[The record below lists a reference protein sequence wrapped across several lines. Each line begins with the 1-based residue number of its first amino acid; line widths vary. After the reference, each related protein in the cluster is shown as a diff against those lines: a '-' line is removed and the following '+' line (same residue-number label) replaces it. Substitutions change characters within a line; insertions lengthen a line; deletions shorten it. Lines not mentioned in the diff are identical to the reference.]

1 MQIVIGRACDG
12 RKMRPPPT
20 VSETVSM
27 DTNPVRT
34 NLLSTSAA
42 CLAGSLLLS
51 SPALAADWLQ
61 FGYDATHSG
70 NNTAETTL
78 TADNVDLLQRRY
90 RATLPASVDGAPVFL
105 SNVSTSGGT
114 RDLLFLLAQN
124 GLLMAVDAADGSV
137 VWSHSESGQ
146 QPTSSSPV
154 IDPGRLFVYAYG
166 LDGFVHKYR
175 VGNGNEVTD
184 TDFPQR
190 ITLKTDVEKV
200 SGSLTIGTS
209 GTTNYLYVVTSG
221 YVDNEGDFQG
231 HLTTINLST
240 GVQKVFNTLCSDRT
254 IHFDHSANNNCARPL
269 PDDHG
274 GSGIWGRGG
283 ATFYSGTDRVYV
295 STGNGWFDANMGGFN
310 WGDSVLSLIPV
321 GTQSAG
327 GGLPDDSYTPD
338 NFLDLFDTGTDLGS
352 TSLAI
357 LPVPAGEAVTHLG
370 AQIGKD
376 AQIRLIDLDNMNGSS
391 IPGVIG
397 GELELKAVPQGGDGM
412 SEQPVVWVDPQ
423 NVTWLLIA
431 NKAGVSGLKVN
442 YTNLHTPTL
451 ETRWQ
456 HSGVA
461 KSGLIANG
469 VFYYAASCGSNY
481 CLHALNPV
489 TGAPYWTSSDSIGA
503 LHWQSP
509 ILVNGAVYIADGTH
523 LYRYD
528 RNIDTFTVTPT
539 ASAGGTIAPDTP
551 QTVDE
556 GSTTSFTVTPNA
568 NFAIGSVTGCGGSL
582 AGHLYTTGAISADCT
597 VSAVFVA
604 TGDIIFRNGFDP

>member
-1 MQIVIGRACDG
+1 
-12 RKMRPPPT
+12 
-20 VSETVSM
+20 M

-34 NLLSTSAA
+34 NVVSTSAV
-42 CLAGSLLLS
+42 CLAGCLVFA
-51 SPALAADWLQ
+51 PAFAADWMQ

-78 TADNVDLLQRRY
+78 TPANVDQLQRRY
-90 RATLPASVDGAPVFL
+90 RATLPSSVDGAPVFL
-105 SNVSTSGGT
+105 SDVSTSGGT

-124 GLLMAVDAADGSV
+124 GTLMAVDAANGSV
-137 VWSHSESGQ
+137 VWSHQESGQ
-146 QPTSSSPV
+146 QPTTSSPV
-154 IDPGRLFVYAYG
+154 IDPGRQFVYAYG

-184 TDFPQR
+184 TDFPQLV
-190 ITLKTDVEKV
+190 TLKTDVEKV

-209 GTTNYLYVVTSG
+209 GSTNYLYAVTSG

-240 GVQKVFNTLCSDRT
+240 GHQNVFNTLCSDET
-254 IHFDHSANNNCARPL
+254 IHFTHAAANNCDRPAPGDL
-269 PDDHG
+269 G

-283 ATFYSGTDRVYV
+283 ATFYTGTDRVYV
-295 STGNGWFDANMGGFN
+295 STGNGWFDANTEGFN
-310 WGDSVLSLIPV
+310 WGDSVLSLIPA

-327 GGLPDDSYTPD
+327 GGQPDDSYTPT

-357 LPVPAGEAVTHLG
+357 LPVPAGEAIDHLG

-391 IPGVIG
+391 IPGNIG
-397 GELELKAVPQGGDGM
+397 GEIEIKAVPQGGDGM

-431 NKAGVSGLKVN
+431 NNAGVSGLKVN

-451 ETRWQ
+451 ESRWQ
-456 HSGVA
+456 RAGTA
-461 KSGLIANG
+461 KSGLVANG
-469 VFYYAASCGSNY
+469 IFYYAASCSGGY
-481 CLHALNPV
+481 CLHAVNPV
-489 TGAPYWTSSDSIGA
+489 TGDNYWTSSDSIGA

-509 ILVNGAVYIADGTH
+509 ILVDGAIYIVDGTH

-528 RNIDTFTVTPT
+528 RNVATFTVTPT
-539 ASAGGTIAPDTP
+539 ASAGGTITPSTP
-551 QTVDE
+551 QSVDE
-556 GSTTSFTVTPNA
+556 GATTSFTVTPNA
-568 NFAIGSVTGCGGSL
+568 NFEIGSVSGCGGSL
-582 AGHLYTTGAISADCT
+582 AGNVYTTGAISADCT
-597 VSAVFVA
+597 VSAAFVA

>member
-1 MQIVIGRACDG
+1 MKV
-12 RKMRPPPT
+12 
-20 VSETVSM
+20 
-27 DTNPVRT
+27 
-34 NLLSTSAA
+34 LSTSAA
-42 CLAGSLLLS
+42 CLAGSVLMS
-51 SPALAADWLQ
+51 SSALAADWMQ

-78 TADNVDLLQRRY
+78 TSANVGQLQRRY

-124 GLLMAVDAADGSV
+124 GTLMAVDAADGTV
-137 VWSHSESGQ
+137 VWSHQESGQ
-146 QPTSSSPV
+146 QPTTSSPV

-190 ITLKTDVEKV
+190 ITLKTGVEKV
-200 SGSLTIGTS
+200 AGSLTIGTS
-209 GTTNYLYVVTSG
+209 GGTNYLYVVTDG
-221 YVDNEGDFQG
+221 YIGDAGDYQG

-240 GVQKVFNTLCSDRT
+240 GQQNVFNTLCSDNPT
-254 IHFDHSANNNCARPL
+254 HLDSNGNNCDRPL
-269 PDDHG
+269 ASDFG

-283 ATFYSGTDRVYV
+283 ATFYSGTDRVYIA
-295 STGNGWFDANMGGFN
+295 TGNGWFDANTGGFN
-310 WGDSVLSLIPV
+310 WGDSVLSLV
-321 GTQSAG
+321 AAGTQSAG
-327 GGLPDDSYTPD
+327 GGLPDDSYTPT
-338 NFLDLFDTGTDLGS
+338 NYLDLFNEDTDLGS
-352 TSLAI
+352 VSLAI
-357 LPVPAGEAVTHLG
+357 LPVPSGQAITHLG
-370 AQIGKD
+370 AQLGKD

-391 IPGVIG
+391 IPGRNRRRARADRRSAGRRRDERTAGRLGRSAKRHV
-397 GELELKAVPQGGDGM
+397 
-412 SEQPVVWVDPQ
+412 
-423 NVTWLLIA
+423 LLVA
-431 NKAGVSGLKVN
+431 NRAGISGLKVN

-456 HSGVA
+456 QSGTA
-461 KSGLIANG
+461 KSGLVANG
-469 VFYYAASCGSNY
+469 VFYYAASCGGGY
-481 CLHALNPV
+481 CLHAVNPV
-489 TGAPYWTSSDSIGA
+489 TGASFWTSSDSVGT

-509 ILVNGAVYIADGTH
+509 ILVDGALYIADGTH

-551 QTVDE
+551 QTIDE

-568 NFAIGSVTGCGGSL
+568 NFQIGGVTGCGGSL

-597 VSAVFVA
+597 VSAVFVG
-604 TGDIIFRNGFDP
+604 TGEIIFRNGFDP

>member
-1 MQIVIGRACDG
+1 MDSNQVRA
-12 RKMRPPPT
+12 KP
-20 VSETVSM
+20 VST
-27 DTNPVRT
+27 R
-34 NLLSTSAA
+34 AA
-42 CLAGSLLLS
+42 WLVVGSLFAL
-51 SPALAADWLQ
+51 SPALAADWMQ

-78 TADNVDLLQRRY
+78 TPANVDQLQRRY
-90 RATLPASVDGAPVFL
+90 RTTLPASVDGAPVFL
-105 SNVSTSGGT
+105 SDVSTSGGT

-124 GLLMAVDAADGSV
+124 GTLMAVDAADGSV
-137 VWSHSESGQ
+137 VWSHQEGGQ
-146 QPTSSSPV
+146 QPTMSSPA

-190 ITLKTDVEKV
+190 VTLKTDVEKV
-200 SGSLTIGTS
+200 AGSLTIGTS
-209 GTTNYLYVVTSG
+209 GGTNYLYVVTDG
-221 YVDNEGDFQG
+221 YVGDAGDYQG

-240 GVQKVFNTLCSDRT
+240 GVQKVFNTLCSDNST
-254 IHFDHSANNNCARPL
+254 HLDHNGNNCDRPL
-269 PDDHG
+269 ASDFG

-283 ATFYSGTDRVYV
+283 ATFYAGTDRVYV
-295 STGNGWFDANMGGFN
+295 STGNGWFDANVSGNFN
-310 WGDSVLSLIPV
+310 CGDSVLALVPA

-338 NFLDLFDTGTDLGS
+338 NYLELFNGDTDLGS

-357 LPVPAGEAVTHLG
+357 LPVPSGQAITHLG

-391 IPGVIG
+391 LPGVIG

-431 NKAGVSGLKVN
+431 NNSGVSGLKVN

-456 HSGVA
+456 HSGTA
-461 KSGLIANG
+461 KSGLVANG
-469 VFYYAASCGSNY
+469 VFYYAASCSGGY
-481 CLHALNPV
+481 CLHAINPV
-489 TGAPYWTSSDSIGA
+489 TGASYWTSSDSVGS

-509 ILVNGAVYIADGTH
+509 ILVDGALYIADGTH

-528 RNIDTFTVTPT
+528 RNVATFTVTPI
-539 ASAGGTIAPDTP
+539 ASAGGTISPDAP
-551 QTVDE
+551 QNVDE
-556 GSTTSFTVTPNA
+556 GSTTSFTVTPNS
-568 NFAIGSVTGCGGSL
+568 NFEIGSVTGCGGSL
-582 AGHLYTTGAISADCT
+582 AGHVYTTGAISADCT
-597 VSAVFVA
+597 VSATFSPA
-604 TGDIIFRNGFDP
+604 GDIIFRNGFDR

>member
-1 MQIVIGRACDG
+1 MKV
-12 RKMRPPPT
+12 
-20 VSETVSM
+20 
-27 DTNPVRT
+27 
-34 NLLSTSAA
+34 LSTSAA
-42 CLAGSLLLS
+42 FLAHSLFMAS
-51 SPALAADWLQ
+51 SALAADWMQ
-61 FGYDATHSG
+61 FGYDAMHSG
-70 NNTAETTL
+70 NNTAETAL
-78 TADNVDLLQRRY
+78 TPDNVDLLQRRY
-90 RATLPASVDGAPVFL
+90 RATLPTSVDGAPVFL

-124 GLLMAVDAADGSV
+124 GTLLAVDAADGSV
-137 VWSHSESGQ
+137 VWSHQESGQ
-146 QPTSSSPV
+146 QPTTSSPA

-240 GVQKVFNTLCSDRT
+240 GVQNVFNTLCSDRT
-254 IHFDHSANNNCARPL
+254 IHFSHSAGSNCGRPL

-283 ATFYSGTDRVYV
+283 ATFDAGTNRVYIT
-295 STGNGWFDANMGGFN
+295 TGNGWFDANSSGFD
-310 WGDSVLSLIPV
+310 WGDSVLSLIPA

-327 GGLPDDSYTPD
+327 GGLPDDSYTPA
-338 NFLDLFDTGTDLGS
+338 NFLDLFDSGTDLGS

-357 LPVPAGEAVTHLG
+357 LPVPASEAVTHLG

-391 IPGVIG
+391 IPGDTG
-397 GELELKAVPQGGDGM
+397 GELEIKAVPQGGDGM

-431 NKAGVSGLKVN
+431 NNAGTSALKVN

-456 HSGVA
+456 HSGTA
-461 KSGLIANG
+461 KSGLVANG
-469 VFYYAASCGSNY
+469 VFYYAASCTGGY
-481 CLHALNPV
+481 CLHAVNPV
-489 TGAPYWTSSDSIGA
+489 TGANFWTSSDSVGA

-509 ILVNGAVYIADGTH
+509 ILVNGAIYIADGTH

-528 RNIDTFTVTPT
+528 RNVDTFTVTPT

-551 QTVDE
+551 QSVDE
-556 GSTTSFTVTPNA
+556 GSTTTFTVTPNA
-568 NFAIGSVTGCGGSL
+568 NFQIGGVTGCGGSL

-597 VSAVFVA
+597 VAAVFVA
-604 TGDIIFRNGFDP
+604 TGDLVFRNGFDP